1 MTPLTSDLIFE
12 KFEEQANNYNR
23 RNQYFDLL
31 YDSTSSLQIKK
42 TRSAEDISYQINKC
56 GFVARTFFGSWKE
69 YASNNISDLK
79 LIKNKIPKT
88 NNKGEL
94 ITEFE
99 SWEFDKEIKT
109 KIDLL
114 KISTDEKLQKVR
126 EIYDFI
132 QNYNSKIINTS
143 ILYREFFTNRIFVN
157 NEGCRLRQFLPRVRL
172 FIKPIAKEGS
182 KREYDYFSIGGEIG
196 FEIFDEINSKK
207 LEQIAKNS
215 LDMLAAKSPPSGKFP
230 LILDPDMTGIV
241 AHESF
246 GHGLEADQIIRDRSY
261 LKNKK
266 NKKVASD
273 ICVICD
279 NPSIENELGSYFFD
293 DEGIKAGKNILVENG
308 ILKNFLYDRSTA
320 SELGAI
326 PMGNGRRETFAHP
339 INVRMSNTYIEPGD
353 YNLEEMIAEIDYG
366 VMLVRGE
373 SGMEDPIGGGM
384 QCTSTK
390 GYLIENGERTSLL
403 SGITLSG
410 SVLDFLK
417 NIDAISNNKLQ
428 FHGGTCGKG
437 NEDLVPVT
445 SGGSY
450 VRVKEG
456 LISPG

>member
-1 MTPLTSDLIFE
+1 MTSLTSDIIFE
-12 KFEEQANNYNR
+12 KFEEQVNNYKR

-31 YDSTSSLQIKK
+31 YDSISSLQIKK
-42 TRSAEDISYQINKC
+42 TRSTEDISSQNDKC
-56 GFVARTFFGSWKE
+56 GFVARTFLGSWKE

-79 LIKNKIPKT
+79 LIKKKIP
-88 NNKGEL
+88 NVDNKGVL

-99 SWEFDKEIKT
+99 SWKFNKEIKT

-132 QNYNSKIINTS
+132 QNYSNQIVNTS
-143 ILYREFFTNRIFVN
+143 ILYKEFFTTRIFVN
-157 NEGCRLRQFLPRVRL
+157 NEGCRLRQILPRVRL
-172 FIKPIAKEGS
+172 IIKPIAKEGS
-182 KREYDYFSIGGEIG
+182 KREYDSFSIGGEMG
-196 FEIFDEINSKK
+196 FEIFDEINTKK

-215 LDMLAAKSPPSGKFP
+215 LDMLATKSPPSGKFP
-230 LILDPDMTGIV
+230 LILDPEMTGIV

-261 LKNKK
+261 LKDKK
-266 NKKVASD
+266 DKKVASD
-273 ICVICD
+273 MCVICD

-293 DEGIKAGKNILVENG
+293 DEGIKAAKNILVENG
-308 ILKNFLYDRSTA
+308 ILKNFIYDRRTA
-320 SELGAI
+320 SELNGI
-326 PMGNGRRETFAHP
+326 PKGNGRRETFAHP
-339 INVRMSNTYIEPGD
+339 INVRMSNTYFESGD
-353 YNLEEMIAEIDYG
+353 YNLEEMITEINYG
-366 VMLVRGE
+366 VMLVH
-373 SGMEDPIGGGM
+373 SKFGMEDPIGGGM
-384 QCTSTK
+384 QCTSSK
-390 GYLIENGERTSLL
+390 GYLIENGERTQLL

-410 SVLDFLK
+410 SVLDLLQ

-450 VRVKEG
+450 IRVKEG

>member
-1 MTPLTSDLIFE
+1 MTSLTSDIVFE
-12 KFEEQANNYNR
+12 KFEEQVNNYKR

-31 YDSTSSLQIKK
+31 YDSMTSLQIKK
-42 TRSAEDISYQINKC
+42 TRSAEDISYQNNKC
-56 GFVARTFFGSWKE
+56 GFVARTFLGYWKE

-79 LIKNKIPKT
+79 LIKKEIPNA

-99 SWEFDKEIKT
+99 GWKLDKEIRT
-109 KIDLL
+109 KIDLSN
-114 KISTDEKLQKVR
+114 ISIDEKLQEVR

-132 QNYNSKIINTS
+132 QNYDNKIVNSS
-143 ILYREFFTNRIFVN
+143 ILYKEFLTTRIFVN
-157 NEGCRLRQFLPRVRL
+157 NEGCRLSQIIPRVRL
-172 FIKPIAKEGS
+172 FIKPISKEGS
-182 KREYDYFSIGGEIG
+182 KREYDYYSIGGEIG
-196 FEIFDEINSKK
+196 FEIFDEINTTI
-207 LEQIAKNS
+207 LEQVAKNS
-215 LDMLAAKSPPSGKFP
+215 LDMLESKSPPSGKYP

-261 LKNKK
+261 LKDKK
-266 NKKVASD
+266 SKKVASE

-308 ILKNFLYDRSTA
+308 ILKNFIYDRRTA
-320 SELGAI
+320 SELNAI
-326 PMGNGRRETFAHP
+326 PKGNGRRETFAHP

-353 YNLEEMIAEIDYG
+353 YELEEMIAEIDYG
-366 VMLVRGE
+366 VMLIRGE
-373 SGMEDPIGGGM
+373 FGMEDPIGGGM

-390 GYLIENGERTSLL
+390 GYLIENGEKTQLL

-450 VRVKEG
+450 IRVKEG